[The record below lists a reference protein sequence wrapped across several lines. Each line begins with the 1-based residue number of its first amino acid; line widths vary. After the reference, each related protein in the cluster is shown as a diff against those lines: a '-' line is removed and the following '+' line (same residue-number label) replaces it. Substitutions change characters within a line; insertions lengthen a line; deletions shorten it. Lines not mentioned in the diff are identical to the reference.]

1 MRNKVTAD
9 VKNYDIKHQ
18 QYLLNQVF
26 NSGDL
31 YSRCKNILRA
41 EYFDPIFRSGIMQV
55 SEHVTKYQ
63 TLPTVDH
70 IHSVYGMEIHETDV
84 KPEHHE
90 VLLDTIEEFCKH
102 KAMENAIINSAPL
115 LQEKRYGAVEKLIQ
129 LAMQVS
135 LQKDIGLD
143 IYEDPTKVITDLAA
157 MQGTFKSGWD
167 TLDYK
172 LNGGF
177 GRGELEIF
185 AAASGG
191 GKSVV
196 LQNLAVNFSTRG
208 VHGAYVTLELA
219 EELVANRIY
228 GMMLETKGS
237 SLRSNLTGTHSKI
250 KLIELTSGGLHVKRM
265 PESISTVND
274 IETYLRELVMR
285 TGKKLDYVCVDY
297 LDLLTSDRVVA
308 GDNVF
313 TKDKFVSE
321 ELRAMAGRLDITVFT
336 ACQFNRSGVD
346 ADQKSQSQISGGI
359 SKIFT
364 ADNVIYIDAHK
375 DRGEMIF
382 DFQKTRNSGAV
393 GQRLRMA
400 YNSEHL
406 KVEDHEDVVMELESL
421 SADFRRTRKA
431 KAVHA
436 NITGSPSANPPPQKV
451 LTPEEQENED
461 VQSSADALKAR
472 LNARLNPL
480 QKTNSP
486 VLETV
491 LGTVQE
497 SEPDNDD
504 TPPWD
509 EQPEPQEPEIQEVPQ
524 SSAINNTEL
533 KTAAMRAFLA
543 KSRNR

>member
-1 MRNKVTAD
+1 MRNIATAD

-18 QYLLNQVF
+18 QYLLNQIM
-26 NSGDL
+26 NSGDI
-31 YSRCKNILRA
+31 YSRCKNILKA
-41 EYFDPIFRSGIMQV
+41 EYFDPIFRVGIQQV
-55 SEHVTKYQ
+55 AEHVTKYQ
-63 TLPTVDH
+63 NLPTVDH
-70 IHSVYGMEIHETDV
+70 IYSVYGMEVHSTEV
-84 KPEHHE
+84 KEEHHD

-102 KAMENAIINSAPL
+102 KAMENAIISSAPL
-115 LQEKRYGAVEKLIQ
+115 LQEKRYGMVEELIQ
-129 LAMQVS
+129 KAMQVS
-135 LQKDIGLD
+135 LQKDLGLD
-143 IYEDPTKVITDLAA
+143 VYEDPTKVITDLAS

-167 TLDYK
+167 TLDFK

-196 LQNLAVNFSTRG
+196 LQNLAVNFSGRG
-208 VHGAYVTLELA
+208 IHGAYVTLELA

-228 GMMLETKGS
+228 GMMLENSSGS
-237 SLRSNLTGTHSKI
+237 MRSNIQSTHCKI
-250 KLIELTSGGLHVKRM
+250 KILEQSAGALNVKRM

-274 IETYLRELVMR
+274 IETYLRELQMR
-285 TGKKLDYVCVDY
+285 TGRKLDYVCVDY
-297 LDLLTSDRVVA
+297 LDLLTSDRVAA

-400 YNSEHL
+400 YNADCLRVS
-406 KVEDHEDVVMELESL
+406 DHEDVVLEFETLFSE
-421 SADFRRTRKA
+421 FRRTRNA
-431 KAVHA
+431 RAVQA
-436 NITGSPSANPPPQKV
+436 NVVSSPSVP
-451 LTPEEQENED
+451 
-461 VQSSADALKAR
+461 VQAPNQTQSTSQSLKDK
-472 LNARLNPL
+472 LSTRLNPL
-480 QKTNSP
+480 KEKEV
-486 VLETV
+486 VLESV
-491 LGTVQE
+491 
-497 SEPDNDD
+497 D
-504 TPPWD
+504 
-509 EQPEPQEPEIQEVPQ
+509 EPQIPDEDDVPWKTSDDVVQ
-524 SSAINNTEL
+524 NATETPDPTINTTEL
-533 KTAAMRAFLA
+533 KTASMRAFLA